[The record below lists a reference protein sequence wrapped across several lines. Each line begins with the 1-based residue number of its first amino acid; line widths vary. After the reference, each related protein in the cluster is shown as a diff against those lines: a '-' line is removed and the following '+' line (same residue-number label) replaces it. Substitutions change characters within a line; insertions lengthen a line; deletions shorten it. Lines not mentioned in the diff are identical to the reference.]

1 VNPGKV
7 TIAASLLPYLREGVK
22 REWSAA
28 LTVLAIE
35 LDTDVDPDSYY
46 KALAR
51 FDAARTLFEAVV
63 ASEAPEPVDLVLD
76 LARWPRLVLR
86 VLELEYDAEVR
97 RLQDAAAEGFQLPA
111 REIPALQRLVVDIRE
126 KVGAPPRPKQPSL
139 LKRQLA
145 QRRRRSRG

>member
-1 VNPGKV
+1 VNPGSV
-7 TIAASLLPYLREGVK
+7 RIAASLLPYLREGVK

-28 LTVLAIE
+28 LTILAIE
-35 LDTDVDPDSYY
+35 LDTDLDPDSYY

-51 FDAARTLFEAVV
+51 FDAARTLFEAVT
-63 ASEAPEPVDLVLD
+63 ASEAPEPVELD
-76 LARWPRLVLR
+76 LGRWPRLVLR

-111 REIPALQRLVVDIRE
+111 REIPALERLIVDIRE
-126 KVGAPPRPKQPSL
+126 KVGAPPRHGQPSL
-139 LKRQLA
+139 LKRQRA